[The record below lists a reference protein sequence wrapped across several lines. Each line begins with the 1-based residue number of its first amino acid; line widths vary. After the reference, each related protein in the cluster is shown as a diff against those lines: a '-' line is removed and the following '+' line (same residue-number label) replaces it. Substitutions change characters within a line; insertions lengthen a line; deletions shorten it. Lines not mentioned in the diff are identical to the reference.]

1 MTPSDPSGRRLHPLS
16 ILFGFAAAARSF
28 ALPAIFFL
36 ATAGFAGFAWQLMM
50 LPLAVPYLFL
60 SVARYIS
67 FRYRYDPGEMVI
79 RSGLLFRNERHIP
92 YARIQN
98 IDCRQNLAHRL
109 LGVVEVRVETGGGQ
123 EAEATMSVL
132 PLADF
137 EEMRRRV
144 FGRNDADAETPAAPV
159 ERTLLHLSPRE
170 LLIHGFI
177 QNRGFVVIA
186 AGLGLLWE
194 LGPLNDFLGFL
205 SDGKMPGRDAVRGLF
220 DLPFDTGW
228 LALKGIGLTV
238 VALLAL
244 LVAVRLISMVWAVIR
259 LHDFRLA
266 RAGEDLR
273 IEHGLLTR
281 MIATVPLRRIQTL
294 TVLEGPLHRLFG
306 RAAMKV
312 DTAGGHAGSTAEDGE
327 SPARREWLAPIFRLA
342 ELSGLVREVLPGVDL
357 EAVEWRPAPPRA
369 FVRELKSWILI
380 ALVVTIPLTLFLKG
394 WALAVLP
401 FLLAW
406 AYAGARGTIARLGW
420 AVTKD
425 AVLFRSGWLW
435 RQVSAAPFAKIQ
447 AVTIHESPF
456 DRRAAMARVRV
467 DTAGAGEWSH
477 RVDIPY
483 LPREMARELFAL
495 LEARAT
501 QTELSW

>member
-1 MTPSDPSGRRLHPLS
+1 MTPSDLRLHPLS
-16 ILFGFAAAARSF
+16 ILFGFADGVRRF
-28 ALPAIFFL
+28 ALPSLFFL

-60 SVARYIS
+60 STARYLS
-67 FRYRYDPGEMVI
+67 FRYRYDPGELVI

-98 IDCRQNLAHRL
+98 IDGRQNVAHRL
-109 LGVVEVRVETGGGQ
+109 LGVMEVRVETGGGQ

-132 PLADF
+132 PVADF

-144 FGRNDADAETPAAPV
+144 FGRNDADAESREEPA

-170 LLIHGFI
+170 LMIHGFI

-194 LGPLNDFLGFL
+194 LGPLNDFLGSIFE
-205 SDGKMPGRDAVRGLF
+205 DGKMPGRSAVRGLF
-220 DLPFDTGW
+220 SSFFDTGW
-228 LALKGIGLTV
+228 LPKGIGLTV
-238 VALLAL
+238 AALLAL
-244 LVAVRLISMVWAVIR
+244 LVVVRLISMVWAVIR
-259 LHDFRLA
+259 LHEFRLA

-281 MIATVPLRRIQTL
+281 AIATVPLRRVQTL
-294 TVLEGPLHRLFG
+294 TALEGPLHRLFH
-306 RAAMKV
+306 RAAVKV
-312 DTAGGHAGSTAEDGE
+312 ETAGGQATPGEEDDE
-327 SPARREWLAPIFRLA
+327 SSARREWLAPILRRE
-342 ELSGLVREVLPGVDL
+342 ELPGLVRELLPGLDL

-369 FVRELKSWILI
+369 FKRELKGWILFSLI
-380 ALVVTIPLTLFLKG
+380 AMIPLTVFLRG
-394 WALAVLP
+394 WSLAALP
-401 FLLAW
+401 FLLGL
-406 AYAGARGTIARLGW
+406 AYAAARGNIKHLGW
-420 AVTKD
+420 AVTED

-435 RQVSAAPFAKIQ
+435 RHVSVAPFVKIQ
-447 AVTIHESPF
+447 AVAIHESPF

-467 DTAGAGEWSH
+467 DTAGAGDWSH

-483 LPREMARELFAL
+483 LPRDTARELFTL
-495 LEARAT
+495 LEARAAS
-501 QTELSW
+501 TELRW